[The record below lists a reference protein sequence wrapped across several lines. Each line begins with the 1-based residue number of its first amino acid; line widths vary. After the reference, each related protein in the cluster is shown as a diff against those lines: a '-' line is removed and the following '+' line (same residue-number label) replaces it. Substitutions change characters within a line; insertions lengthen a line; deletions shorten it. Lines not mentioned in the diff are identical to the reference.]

1 MSGSV
6 NPWHGEPPTGEPY
19 AGEPHVRFGGRGDRV
34 INRSSLPL
42 SVEPC
47 FNPRPRVGGDHL
59 SHRTYCWPGG
69 FNPRPR
75 VGGDG
80 VP

>member
-6 NPWHGEPPTGEPY
+6 NPWHGEPPTGEPD

-42 SVEPC
+42 SPARRVE
-47 FNPRPRVGGDHL
+47 NGARLAIWVTALGGSSMVGAIVSSL
-59 SHRTYCWPGG
+59 
-69 FNPRPR
+69 
-75 VGGDG
+75 
-80 VP
+80 